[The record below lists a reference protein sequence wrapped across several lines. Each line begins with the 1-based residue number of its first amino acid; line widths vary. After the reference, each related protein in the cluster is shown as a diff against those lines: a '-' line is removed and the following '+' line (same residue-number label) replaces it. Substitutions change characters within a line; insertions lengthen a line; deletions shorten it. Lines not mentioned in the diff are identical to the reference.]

1 VSSLFISTA
10 LRRIVFPAVLA
21 ALAIGFAARVS
32 RASDTPVHRLSSTSN
47 GRLSAMTPRR
57 GSKAPAPHARKA
69 AKRHSHQS
77 GNRRRRT
84 TARGHAGSTKP
95 GRTQVANRG
104 GAVMTTRP
112 TGTTPA
118 ATTSGASPQQAGAS
132 ETANSGATPELFA
145 PASVWNQPLSS
156 AAAIDPNSGAMVS
169 DLATQ
174 AAAEYQQ
181 NIGPYIET
189 TGTTT
194 MYEVGANQ
202 PTVPV
207 ELSDPTLWWR
217 VALQSAFDAVPIPVN
232 AQPATGSDAEM
243 TIWQPSTDKLWEF
256 FEMQKEADGWHAAW
270 GGAIQGVSQSPGY
283 YATSSWPGALSV
295 WGATA
300 SSLPAAA
307 GVITFQD
314 MQQGHINHALA
325 LELPYPRAGTWA
337 WPAQRSDGT
346 GTDPN
351 AIPEGAQLRL
361 DPNLNLATL
370 HLPPLTMMIAQ
381 AAQRYGMIVRDQT
394 HHAIGLYAENPIP
407 LGSNP
412 YYTSGTPNPTGPFG
426 GQWPDALLHSFPWS
440 SLEVLKMNLHLS

>member
-1 VSSLFISTA
+1 MATH
-10 LRRIVFPAVLA
+10 PA
-21 ALAIGFAARVS
+21 G
-32 RASDTPVHRLSSTSN
+32 TS
-47 GRLSAMTPRR
+47 
-57 GSKAPAPHARKA
+57 
-69 AKRHSHQS
+69 
-77 GNRRRRT
+77 
-84 TARGHAGSTKP
+84 
-95 GRTQVANRG
+95 
-104 GAVMTTRP
+104 
-112 TGTTPA
+112 PA
-118 ATTSGASPQQAGAS
+118 ATTSGTSPQKAGAS
-132 ETANSGATPELFA
+132 QTANSDTTPELFA
-145 PASVWNQPLSS
+145 PTSVWNQPLSS
-156 AAAIDPNSGAMVS
+156 TAAIDPNSGAMVS

-194 MYEVGANQ
+194 MYEVGADQ
-202 PTVPV
+202 PTVRV
-207 ELSDPTLWWR
+207 QLSDPTLWWR

-232 AQPATGSDAEM
+232 AQPAAGSDAEM

-283 YATSSWPGALSV
+283 YATSSWPGAFSV

-307 GVITFQD
+307 GVITLQD
-314 MQQGHINHALA
+314 IQQGHINHALA
-325 LELPYPRAGTWA
+325 LELPSPRAGTWA

-394 HHAIGLYAENPIP
+394 HHAIGLYAENPLP

-426 GQWPDALLHSFPWS
+426 GQWPDTLLHSFPWS

>member
-10 LRRIVFPAVLA
+10 LRRIVVPAVVA

-32 RASDTPVHRLSSTSN
+32 RASDTSAHRLSSAPN

-57 GSKAPAPHARKA
+57 RPKAPAPYTRNA
-69 AKRHSHQS
+69 AKRRSHQ
-77 GNRRRRT
+77 GGKPRTRT
-84 TARGHAGSTKP
+84 TTHRHAGSTKP
-95 GRTQVANRG
+95 GRTQVTSRG
-104 GAVMTTRP
+104 GAAMATHPTR
-112 TGTTPA
+112 TSPA

-132 ETANSGATPELFA
+132 ETANSDTTPELFA
-145 PASVWNQPLSS
+145 PTSVWNQPLSS
-156 AAAIDPNSGAMVS
+156 TAAIDPNSGAMVS

-194 MYEVGANQ
+194 MYEVGADQ
-202 PTVPV
+202 PTVRV
-207 ELSDPTLWWR
+207 QLSDPTLWWR

-232 AQPATGSDAEM
+232 AQPAAGSDAEM

-307 GVITFQD
+307 GVITLQD
-314 MQQGHINHALA
+314 IQQGHINHALA
-325 LELPYPRAGTWA
+325 LELPSPRAGTWA

-394 HHAIGLYAENPIP
+394 HHAIGLYAENPLP
-407 LGSNP
+407 LGSSP

-426 GQWPDALLHSFPWS
+426 GQWPDTLLHSFPWS
-440 SLEVLKMNLHLS
+440 SLEVLKMNLHPS